1 MPLNVVPRS
10 DHMADFTSQH
20 VATSKRLF
28 LSVSA
33 AAVIMQK
40 ELSEKYVF
48 FGIRRGFF
56 RRGMSNEVKEK
67 TNVEIWAYLS
77 ALMVSMVETWPS
89 RPPASDLNVIIQI
102 LEGALLVAQRINCR
116 WEYDA
121 YRHYFREGRGSSGV
135 PFPKVCGPMYGLH
148 SEFTSRIGL
157 LWVVPSRASIS
168 PYSPEEMFGK
178 ADQVMRAYMEL
189 VYRLNNIVE
198 EGFRKGLQEVL
209 PA

>member
-1 MPLNVVPRS
+1 
-10 DHMADFTSQH
+10 
-20 VATSKRLF
+20 
-28 LSVSA
+28 
-33 AAVIMQK
+33 
-40 ELSEKYVF
+40 
-48 FGIRRGFF
+48 
-56 RRGMSNEVKEK
+56 
-67 TNVEIWAYLS
+67 
-77 ALMVSMVETWPS
+77 
-89 RPPASDLNVIIQI
+89 
-102 LEGALLVAQRINCR
+102 LLVAQRINCR

-135 PFPKVCGPMYGLH
+135 PFPKVCGPMYGLQ

-178 ADQVMRAYMEL
+178 ADQVLRAYVGFMS
-189 VYRLNNIVE
+189 RLDTIVE